1 MLLELDFAS
10 PTAALLFVE
19 LLIKIQFKKKTAALW
34 RFMFDQVNF
43 FPLRQD
49 TVLNDYDEEEHFIR
63 VNTDGKTAKFKL
75 TKKDWELMEIKEY
88 PSGGRLLGGAW
99 TTIFRRGVKQSNEW
113 CNLRLTNN
121 QVRAENSRRMHSSP
135 FFRGAGECKFPEC
148 NAKVKFVIH
157 KERGKYV
164 HVTYVGNV
172 YHKVR
177 GSSVAKK

>member
-1 MLLELDFAS
+1 
-10 PTAALLFVE
+10 
-19 LLIKIQFKKKTAALW
+19 
-34 RFMFDQVNF
+34 MFDQVNF

-49 TVLNDYDEEEHFIR
+49 TVLNVSDEEEHFIR

-113 CNLRLTNN
+113 CHLRLTNN

-148 NAKVKFVIH
+148 NAKVITDRNVNGDVSASSSLPYAVCSEQTTRSPGFKLWT
-157 KERGKYV
+157 GK
-164 HVTYVGNV
+164 
-172 YHKVR
+172 
-177 GSSVAKK
+177 SVNR

>member
-1 MLLELDFAS
+1 
-10 PTAALLFVE
+10 
-19 LLIKIQFKKKTAALW
+19 
-34 RFMFDQVNF
+34 MFDQVNF

-157 KERGKYV
+157 KEIRDVCGKCLPQI
-164 HVTYVGNV
+164 
-172 YHKVR
+172 
-177 GSSVAKK
+177 SWVAYGKEMNSHMVKKAPKKLLERASCLGLLEINELVEC